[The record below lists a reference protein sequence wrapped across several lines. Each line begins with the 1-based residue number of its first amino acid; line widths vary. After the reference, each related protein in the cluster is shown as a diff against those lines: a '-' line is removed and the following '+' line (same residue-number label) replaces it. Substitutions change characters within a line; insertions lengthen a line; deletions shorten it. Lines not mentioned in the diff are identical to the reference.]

1 VAISTSYR
9 DDRGTPVSRYHAG
22 GIDADDAAPR
32 DLAMRALYVS
42 KTASRFWMWGVLILG
57 LVVFAV
63 LEGVGL
69 PSLVAA
75 PVALMAV
82 LVPGVLLT
90 RSSHHELQE
99 QLRLTLVASG
109 RCAQCGYRLIEVAPG
124 QDGCTQ
130 CPECGAA
137 WRLDPSL
144 RESVGEMFTSRAL
157 PKAGNDGETA
167 SDRRDRLAMRDF
179 LWGLVGGKRHLAT
192 TDDRGRLVDV
202 VDPNVRRRR
211 PAHWDDVRPQDQR
224 IIRKRLA
231 LLGWPKRL
239 IAFLLVTP
247 WLTLEAYLTIQ
258 QARLGNPL
266 DLHHVLFAILGTLWT
281 IGLAL
286 YVFRA
291 QPGSGH
297 PIKRIMLA
305 RGYCP
310 TCAANLLAVPP
321 DADRCRVCRHCRSA
335 WRLAVTWVVEQGTR

>member
-1 VAISTSYR
+1 
-9 DDRGTPVSRYHAG
+9 
-22 GIDADDAAPR
+22 
-32 DLAMRALYVS
+32 
-42 KTASRFWMWGVLILG
+42 MWGVLILG
-57 LVVFAV
+57 IVVFAV

-69 PSLVAA
+69 PTLVAA

-90 RSSHHELQE
+90 RASHHELQE

-137 WRLDPSL
+137 WRLDPAL
-144 RESVGEMFTSRAL
+144 RESASVGEVFASRAS
-157 PKAGNDGETA
+157 PKAGVEEEIA
-167 SDRRDRLAMRDF
+167 SDRRDRLAMREF

-192 TDDRGRLVDV
+192 IDDRGRLVDV
-202 VDPNVRRRR
+202 VDPNVRRRP
-211 PAHWDDVRPQDQR
+211 PARWDEVRLQDQR
-224 IIRKRLA
+224 MICKRLA
-231 LLGWPKRL
+231 RLGWPKRL

-247 WLTLEAYLTIQ
+247 WLALEAYLTIQ

-266 DLHHVLFAILGTLWT
+266 DLHHMLFAILGTLWA

-291 QPGSGH
+291 QPGSGQ

-305 RGYCP
+305 RGYCA
-310 TCAANLLAVPP
+310 TCGGNLLSVAPE
-321 DADRCRVCRHCRSA
+321 ADRCRVCRHCRSA
-335 WRLAVTWVVEQGTR
+335 WRLAVLWVVEQGTR